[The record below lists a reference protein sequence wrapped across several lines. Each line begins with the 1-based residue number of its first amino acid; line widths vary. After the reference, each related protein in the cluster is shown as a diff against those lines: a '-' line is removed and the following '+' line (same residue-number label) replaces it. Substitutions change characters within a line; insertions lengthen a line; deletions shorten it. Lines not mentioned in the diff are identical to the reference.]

1 MNSDQQIAYIS
12 QSAVQTE
19 HFHGSSHFIKNDSEL
34 ISTPATFI
42 IYIFTVLTGF
52 IFLPTLDSSSTG
64 IILTT
69 HEEGTAR
76 HVT

>member
-12 QSAVQTE
+12 KSAVQTE

-34 ISTPATFI
+34 ISNPATFI

-52 IFLPTLDSSSTG
+52 IFFPL
-64 IILTT
+64 LTPLLQ
-69 HEEGTAR
+69 E
-76 HVT
+76 